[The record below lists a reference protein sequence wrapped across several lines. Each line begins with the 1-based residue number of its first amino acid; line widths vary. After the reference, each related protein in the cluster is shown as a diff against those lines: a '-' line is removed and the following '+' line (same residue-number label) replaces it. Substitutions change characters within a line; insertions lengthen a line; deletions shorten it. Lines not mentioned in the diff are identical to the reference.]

1 MTSRLT
7 FFVSLFVFFF
17 AFNSSSTCAQDLDTV
32 TVSGRVTDQNG
43 AVILGAEVQ
52 ATLSKTQLT
61 RRTTSA
67 ADGRYRLIQLE
78 PGAYVIRVSFAGFAT
93 QTIENVATVSGQSLQ
108 FDVTL
113 IPSTVVAE
121 PVVITTAETP
131 AIDTKRTV
139 VGATLTLNETKSL
152 PLVTRSPLDLIFTLP
167 GVTEEPLSTRDLAE
181 DRNTSSA
188 NTPEE
193 AGLFS
198 LAGAPAHSNNL
209 TIDGL
214 DNNDDR
220 SARERFQPSLEA
232 IAEVQ
237 VITNQ
242 FAAEYGRASGGRVN
256 LRTRSG
262 SHQFHG
268 SGFYF
273 FRDESL
279 NANTYRNNSLGLAR
293 LPLQDHV
300 AGFTF
305 SGPFITLGRPLA
317 TDSSLATSSRPL
329 VMSNSQLV
337 MSDSPLGN
345 LDSPRRRFR
354 THKNTVFFV
363 SYELSKT
370 LDSALVDTLVP
381 VAQNER
387 YPLPAPT
394 NLDARRLEHAAAPTL
409 SADVA
414 PFVSS
419 LSTPL
424 KNTSIIARVDHQFSD
439 THNAS
444 VVYQAGR
451 LVNLRQFGG
460 GNRLADALQATRRNS
475 NAISY
480 SDTLVF
486 SSQVVNQLK
495 FQYSHLAPSSET
507 SGRNKPVVLIT
518 LNDPSISGT
527 LVAGSSTLGGSDRK
541 EQRAQLQEVLSFV
554 KANHSLKV
562 GVDAHQVRS
571 TFIDLTDL
579 TGTFSF
585 ASAGDFLAGVPS
597 RFRQNFQ
604 SSSTQKNTYLGFF
617 AQDEWQLH
625 PRVLLSY
632 GLRYERETILH
643 DPNNLGP
650 RLSVAYSPLESAR
663 LVLRFGAGL
672 FYNRPLLRTID
683 DFTLGQQQLFFD
695 TNALRDPL
703 TGKLLT
709 AEQRRAFIA
718 ANIRFPETLRADS
731 ELVRQYGVLNSEFL
745 RRLDPA
751 LRIPESYQIN
761 AGVERDLG
769 RGYSV
774 EANFSLTRGIHLW
787 REFNANAPV
796 LPPGYRN
803 FTEFLASRDFANFAS
818 PTTTTRPLFNASNAG
833 ELVRF
838 GHAAFNVESPNA
850 IGRLLEFGVPVSLMN
865 LTSTSTT
872 MLDAALAAINH
883 LRPDPSRGEIE
894 QLISAGNSFYRGLT
908 LELRKRFAAED
919 GSRGLHGLLALHGVM
934 FRAGYTLSSLV
945 DDGVVNTSDALV
957 PGDFRA
963 ERASSLLDR
972 RHRFVLSGTFT
983 LPRYAG
989 ALTLSPIW
997 RVASEAPFNISLGGS
1012 DRNLDDVGNDR
1023 PNYSGH
1029 LRLLRW
1035 RKPGDPLDPTILA
1048 AFSLPPLGQSG
1059 NLPRNAGR
1067 GPGLFVFDLN
1077 VTREFQ
1083 LKRARIRSSCEF
1095 DNVLNKTVFSFG
1107 SEFINFSSTS
1117 AQSLLLATR
1126 TGRPRQIR
1134 AGLKVE
1140 F

>member
-7 FFVSLFVFFF
+7 FLTIVLFVFNFQF
-17 AFNSSSTCAQDLDTV
+17 VFGQDLDTV
-32 TVSGRVTDQNG
+32 AISGRVTDQNG
-43 AVILGAEVQ
+43 AVIPGAEIR
-52 ATLSKTQLT
+52 ATLSKTRLT
-61 RRTTSA
+61 RRTTTDA
-67 ADGRYRLIQLE
+67 EGRYRLIQLE
-78 PGAYVIRVSFAGFAT
+78 PGIYAITVFSAGFAT

-121 PVVITTAETP
+121 PVVITSAEAP

-152 PLVTRSPLDLIFTLP
+152 PLATRSPLDLIFTLP

-181 DRNTSSA
+181 DRNSNPA

-198 LAGAPAHSNNL
+198 LAGAPAYSNNL

-220 SARERFQPSLEA
+220 AARERFQPSLEA

-242 FAAEYGRASGGRVN
+242 FSAEYGRASGGRVN

-262 SHQFHG
+262 SHQLHG

-279 NANTYRNNSLGLAR
+279 NANTFRNNSLGLAR

-305 SGPFITLGRPLA
+305 GG
-317 TDSSLATSSRPL
+317 PL
-329 VMSNSQLV
+329 VSFR
-337 MSDSPLGN
+337 G
-345 LDSPRRRFR
+345 PRLSLRKA
-354 THKNTVFFV
+354 TNTVFFV
-363 SYELSKT
+363 SYELNKT

-381 VAQNER
+381 VAQNDL

-394 NLDARRLEHAAAPTL
+394 SLEQRRMEHVEPPL
-409 SADVA
+409 RSAEVA
-414 PFVSS
+414 PFISS

-424 KNTSIIARVDHQFSD
+424 RNTSITARMDHHFSD

-444 VVYQAGR
+444 FVYQAGR
-451 LVNLRQFGG
+451 LINLRQFGG
-460 GNRLADALQATRRNS
+460 GNRLAEALQARRRNS
-475 NAISY
+475 DAISY
-480 SDTLVF
+480 SDNFVL
-486 SSQVVNQLK
+486 SSRVVNQLR
-495 FQYSHLAPSSET
+495 FQYSQLAPSFRTT
-507 SGRNKPVVLIT
+507 SGANPVVLIT
-518 LNDPSISGT
+518 INDPLANDDPLRRTGT
-527 LVAGSSTLGGSDRK
+527 LIAGSSTLGGSDRR
-541 EQRAQLQEVLSFV
+541 ERRLQVQEILSFIGGS
-554 KANHSLKV
+554 HSFRIGADV
-562 GVDAHQVRS
+562 HRVQS
-571 TFIDLTDL
+571 TFTNLSDL

-604 SSSTQKNTYLGFF
+604 SSSTQKNTYAGIFI
-617 AQDEWQLH
+617 QDEWQIH

-650 RLSVAYSPLESAR
+650 RLSLAYSPSEST
-663 LVLRFGAGL
+663 VLRFGGGI
-672 FYNRPLLRTID
+672 FFNRPLLRTID

-695 TNALRDPL
+695 TNTLRDPL
-703 TGKLLT
+703 TGKLMT

-718 ANIRFPETLRADS
+718 ANIRFPEVLRADS
-731 ELVRQYGVLNSEFL
+731 ALVQQFGVLNSGFV
-745 RRLDPA
+745 RRLDPD

-761 AGVERDLG
+761 GGVERDLG

-774 EANFSLTRGIHLW
+774 EANFTFTRGIHLW

-796 LPPGYRN
+796 LPQGYEN
-803 FTEFLASRDFANFAS
+803 FTEFLASRDFANFAN
-818 PTTTTRPLFNASNAG
+818 PLTATRPLHNATNAG

-838 GHAAFNVESPNA
+838 GHSAFNAENPNA
-850 IGRLLEFGVPVSLMN
+850 IGRVMEFGVPVSVMN

-908 LELRKRFAAED
+908 VELRKRFAARD
-919 GSRGLHGLLALHGVM
+919 GSRGLPGFM
-934 FRAGYTLSSLV
+934 FRAGYTLSSLI

-963 ERASSLLDR
+963 ERARSLLDR
-972 RHRFVLSGTFT
+972 RHRFVLSGSFN
-983 LPRYAG
+983 LPHYVG
-989 ALTLSPIW
+989 GLTLSPIW
-997 RVASEAPFNISLGGS
+997 RVASGAPFNISLGGS

-1023 PNYSGH
+1023 PNYSGD
-1029 LRLLRW
+1029 LRQLRW
-1035 RKPGDPLDPTILA
+1035 RKPGVPLDASILEN
-1048 AFSLPPLGQSG
+1048 FSLPPLGQPG

-1077 VTREFQ
+1077 VTKDLTIGP
-1083 LKRARIRSSCEF
+1083 LKLRSSVEF

-1107 SEFINFSSTS
+1107 SEFINFNSGSNDS
-1117 AQSLLLATR
+1117 FLLATR
-1126 TGRPRQIR
+1126 TGRPRQLRIGMK
-1134 AGLKVE
+1134 AE